1 MRKKDKV
8 GFVSVENFL
17 RAPTM
22 HGDSLIV
29 MAASAPMNSK
39 SLETI
44 MVRDDLILNVLLQ
57 YRCELRCI
65 ERRRHR
71 AVSLRQ
77 NGFLV
82 LKALRQSCLQS
93 VQWRNY
99 LRCVQISSTKPES
112 SASSS
117 SSSSLSCRA
126 RSSSQT
132 ADTEHHRRTSMTSLM
147 TSLTMASAG
156 VHRRLG
162 LVMTLLKVQFS
173 AACFR
178 S

>member
-29 MAASAPMNSK
+29 MAASAPTNSK

-82 LKALRQSCLQS
+82 LKALRQSCL
-93 VQWRNY
+93 QWRNY